1 MTKRMIP
8 MTFTALMAAAALAGC
23 AGKTPESA
31 PAGTHRRKLSLKFSQ
46 TPFQEETVP
55 VRFN

>member
-23 AGKTPESA
+23 AGK
-31 PAGTHRRKLSLKFSQ
+31 HRRAYRQERRRKRSLKLSRI
-46 TPFQEETVP
+46 PFQEETVP